1 VSKKVAVVF
10 TGHRLLLLTSPRAQE
25 WLNHQFDLMF
35 EKMEAAG
42 CEIISIKHGGAIGAD
57 TAFDRWALQSR
68 YKHLVQRHLPDY
80 SGSVKPWAAPLIRN
94 KLMVDLAYGPELGAD
109 RVVLISIFDGKE
121 KGGTYQTREHYKK
134 KTIEAGQEPKILNLT
149 TMALAV
155 CLLEQ
160 MIEEGHEIPEH
171 LLRI

>member
-1 VSKKVAVVF
+1 MSKRVAVVF

-42 CEIISIKHGGAIGAD
+42 CEIISIKHGGAVGAD
-57 TAFDRWALQSR
+57 TAFDRWAVQSR

-80 SGSVKPWAAPLIRN
+80 RGADKPWVAPLIRN
-94 KLMVDLAYGPELGAD
+94 KLMVDLAYGPEIGAD

-121 KGGTYQTREHYKK
+121 KGGTYQTREYYKK
-134 KTIEAGQEPKILNLT
+134 KTLAIGHEPKILNLST
-149 TMALAV
+149 VTLAV
-155 CLLEQ
+155 ALLEQ
-160 MIEEGHEIPEH
+160 MVEEGHEFPESF
-171 LLRI
+171 LQG